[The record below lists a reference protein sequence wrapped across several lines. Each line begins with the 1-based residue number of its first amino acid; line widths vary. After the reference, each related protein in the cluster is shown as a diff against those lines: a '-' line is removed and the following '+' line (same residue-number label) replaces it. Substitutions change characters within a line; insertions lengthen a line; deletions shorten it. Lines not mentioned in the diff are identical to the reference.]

1 MNLIER
7 LDEMKDPREE
17 WKVDHKLSTI
27 IFVTLCAILCGAES
41 WLDIS
46 EYCEAKFEMLKKYVN
61 LDNGVP
67 SQYTFRRLFTL
78 LDPLK
83 IEALLREHASGI
95 LNENIQDNIA
105 IDGKVLK
112 GSKRH
117 DLKCLHSVSAFCHE
131 QGLVLAEMGVDIKS
145 NEITAIPLLLDLLE
159 IKGKTITIDALGT
172 QKEIAEKIIEKEGDY
187 VLALKENHPKFYE
200 TITKHMQENSI
211 EAQNCLK
218 DYFDASHG
226 RVVRRRYFGCDVSL
240 LNGAENWAGIKSA
253 IAVETISSNNND
265 PKVTAEWR
273 YYISSRP
280 HTDKDL
286 PDTIRNHWSIEN
298 KLHWVLD
305 VTMKEDNDQKSER
318 KSAKSF
324 ALLRRIALNI
334 MRVKNINPKK
344 SIRGKFKRAGWD
356 DEFLMSLLK

>member
-7 LDEMKDPREE
+7 LDKIKDPREE
-17 WKVDHKLSTI
+17 WKVDHKLSAI

-41 WLDIS
+41 WLDI
-46 EYCEAKFEMLKKYVN
+46 EDYCIIKIEMLRKFVN
-61 LDNGVP
+61 LDNGAP

-83 IEALLREHASGI
+83 IEVLLREHASGI
-95 LNENIQDNIA
+95 VNEKLQDNIA
-105 IDGKVLK
+105 IDGKTIK
-112 GSKRH
+112 GSQRH

-159 IKGKTITIDALGT
+159 IKGKTITIDAIGT
-172 QKEIAEKIIEKEGDY
+172 QKEIAKKIIEKKGDY
-187 VLALKENHPKFYE
+187 VLSLKENHPKFYE
-200 TITKHMQENSI
+200 TISKHMQENSI
-211 EAQNCLK
+211 ETENCLK
-218 DYFDASHG
+218 DYFDESHG
-226 RVVRRRYFGCDVSL
+226 RLVRRRYFACDVRL
-240 LNGAENWAGIKSA
+240 LNGSETWAEIKSA
-253 IAVETISSNNND
+253 IAVETISSKDND

-280 HTDKDL
+280 HTDKDI

-318 KSAKSF
+318 RSAKSF

-334 MRVKNINPKK
+334 MRAKDTNSKR
-344 SIRGKFKRAGWD
+344 SLRRKFKCAGWD
-356 DEFLMSLLK
+356 EEYLLNLLK